1 MSKLNRQ
8 DGTLLTLGT
17 IGALAVAGLVRGGRG
32 SSNPGRK
39 KAEGQPATKALHVV
53 VNEDPVLGKTTYA
66 SYANGELWVTGEH
79 GFMAGYLSDPASL
92 SSVHNGIDAHEE
104 EMRVMVGEWGGRGS
118 KAKKKLY
125 HFTVTGKGGFPRDML
140 RYDSCTVVKQD
151 EAIAFPPPVIGKRPK
166 AWHMQTLPST
176 FLPRRSVRCV
186 GPRPPTKQRWKGFG
200 WTVEKES
207 RGSKAKSALW
217 EAYRNDPKYRDLLR
231 EAGVGGPL
239 DLQRALVSRYVVVPP
254 DPADGPDASPILLY
268 DLIRHTLWFPQHTSS
283 GSGSKAKASKWSVM
297 AKLREHLG
305 DMEYGSERAIRKQKD
320 GWLVEY
326 RDLSGK
332 KRLVIVSGRQDSRGA
347 VSLWTRPVERSQE

>member
-8 DGTLLTLGT
+8 DGTVLTLGA
-17 IGALAVAGLVRGGRG
+17 IAALAVAGLVRGGRG

-39 KAEGQPATKALHVV
+39 KAEGQPTTKALHVV

-66 SYANGELWVTGEH
+66 SYANGELWVRGAH
-79 GFMAGYLSDPASL
+79 GYMAGYLSDPASL
-92 SSVHNGIDAHEE
+92 SSVHNGIDGHEE
-104 EMRVMVGEWGGRGS
+104 EMRVMAGEWGG
-118 KAKKKLY
+118 
-125 HFTVTGKGGFPRDML
+125 
-140 RYDSCTVVKQD
+140 
-151 EAIAFPPPVIGKRPK
+151 
-166 AWHMQTLPST
+166 
-176 FLPRRSVRCV
+176 
-186 GPRPPTKQRWKGFG
+186 
-200 WTVEKES
+200 

-254 DPADGPDASPILLY
+254 DPADGRDASPILLY

>member
-1 MSKLNRQ
+1 MAERNRQ
-8 DGTLLTLGT
+8 DGTILTLGT

-39 KAEGQPATKALHVV
+39 KAEGQPTTKALHVV

-79 GFMAGYLSDPASL
+79 GFMAGYLSDPTSL

-104 EMRVMVGEWGGRGS
+104 EMRVLVGEWGGRGS

-140 RYDSCTVVKQD
+140 RYDSCSVVKQD

-166 AWHMQTLPST
+166 AWHMQILPQT

-186 GPRPPTKQRWKGFG
+186 GPRPPTKQRWKDFG

-207 RGSKAKSALW
+207 R
-217 EAYRNDPKYRDLLR
+217 
-231 EAGVGGPL
+231 
-239 DLQRALVSRYVVVPP
+239 
-254 DPADGPDASPILLY
+254 
-268 DLIRHTLWFPQHTSS
+268 
-283 GSGSKAKASKWSVM
+283 GSKAKASKWSVM

-305 DMEYGSERAIRKQKD
+305 DMEYGSERAIRKLKD

-326 RDLSGK
+326 RDLSGR
-332 KRLVIVSGRQDSRGA
+332 KRLVVVNGRQDSRGE
-347 VSLWTRPVERSQE
+347 VTLWTRPVERSQE